1 MNSMGWWYLV
11 FGKLSYD
18 ALPFYSGIAT
28 VAASLVVVG
37 AIIVVALITY
47 YGKWLYLWCEW
58 LTSVD
63 HKRIGIMYIAISLV
77 MLSRAV
83 IEAAM
88 MRLQQ
93 AVSFNAP
100 GYLPPE
106 HFAQL
111 FSTHGTIMIFFMA
124 MPFLTGLINYAVPLQ
139 IGARDV
145 SFPVMNS
152 ISLGLTAGGAGLMM
166 VSLVLGKFSTGGWS
180 GYPPYTE
187 LAFSP
192 GVGPDYWIW
201 AVTLSSIASTMT
213 GINFAVTIYKRRTKG
228 MTLFRMPLFTW
239 TALTTSILMIF
250 AMPPLTVATA
260 LLAADRYL
268 GMHFFTNALGGNM
281 MNFANLFWL
290 FGHPEVYI
298 LILPAFGVYS
308 EVIANFSSKALYGYH
323 SLVYAT
329 MAIGVVSFAV
339 WLHHF
344 FTMGQSASINAAFGI
359 ATMVV
364 GIPTGVKIYDWIFTI
379 FRGRVRFAVPM
390 LYALAF
396 LVLFPIGGLTGIL
409 LANPAIDYQVHNTLF
424 LVAHFHNM
432 LIPGLLFGMIAGYH
446 YWFPKAFGFRL
457 NETWGRIAFVLW
469 VVGFLLAFM
478 PLYALG
484 LLGMPRRT
492 VEYFNPVYLPYTI
505 VAVFGAA
512 LILCALA
519 SLFVQLW
526 VSIRRREE
534 TRVFA
539 GDPWNGRTL
548 EWARPCPPP
557 EYNFPVA
564 PVVHERDPFFAS
576 KRRGNAYRPPA
587 QYEDI
592 EMPCNSAL
600 GPVVG
605 VAGAV
610 AAFGLV
616 WHIWWLAVVGVLA
629 MWGTVIARSFVRRT
643 IRVISADE
651 VKETEERW
659 LEAVAAAHGVSRDD
673 EVTAAN
679 EGLAEVRAA

>member
-1 MNSMGWWYLV
+1 MSGVGWWYLC
-11 FGKLSYD
+11 FGRLSYD

-28 VAASLVVVG
+28 GAASLVVTG
-37 AIIVVALITY
+37 AIGVAILITWS
-47 YGKWLYLWCEW
+47 GKWRYLWEEW

-63 HKRIGIMYIAISLV
+63 HKRIGIMYIVIALV
-77 MLSRAV
+77 MMSRAL

-93 AVSFNAP
+93 AVALDAS
-100 GYLPPE
+100 GYLPPD

-111 FSTHGTIMIFFMA
+111 FTTHGTIMIFFMA
-124 MPFLTGLINYAVPLQ
+124 MPFLTGLINFVVPLQ

-152 ISLGLTAGGAGLMM
+152 ISLALTAGGAALMM
-166 VSLVLGKFSTGGWS
+166 VSLVIGKFSTGGWS

-187 LAFSP
+187 ATFNP

-201 AVTLSSIASTMT
+201 AVTLGTIASTMT
-213 GINFAVTIYKRRTKG
+213 GINFAVTIYKRRAAG
-228 MTLFRMPLFTW
+228 MTLFRMPLFCW
-239 TALTTSILMIF
+239 TALCTSILMIF
-250 AMPPLTVATA
+250 AMPPLTVTTG

-268 GMHFFTNALGGNM
+268 GMHFFTNDLGGNM

-308 EVIANFSSKALYGYH
+308 QVISNFSAKTLYGYR

-329 MAIGVVSFAV
+329 MVIAVLSFTV

-344 FTMGQSASINAAFGI
+344 FTMGQSSNINAAFGI
-359 ATMVV
+359 ATMLI
-364 GIPTGVKIYDWIFTI
+364 GIPTGVKIYDWILTM
-379 FRGRVRFAVPM
+379 FRGRIRFSVPM

-396 LVLFPIGGLTGIL
+396 LLLFPVGGLTGIL

-432 LIPGLLFGMIAGYH
+432 LIPGLLFGMLAGYH

-457 NETWGRIAFVLW
+457 DERWGRIAFVLW
-469 VVGFLLAFM
+469 VAGFVLAFM

-492 VEYFNPVYLPYTI
+492 VAFFDPAYLPYTI

-512 LILCALA
+512 LILAALA

-526 VSIRRREE
+526 VSIRRRED

-548 EWARPCPPP
+548 EWGTSAPPP
-557 EYNFPVA
+557 EYNFAIP
-564 PVVHERDPFFAS
+564 PVVGERDPFFAA
-576 KRRGNAYRPPA
+576 KCRGDAYVPPEA
-587 QYEDI
+587 YDDI
-592 EMPCNSAL
+592 EMPRNSAT
-600 GPVVG
+600 GAMIG
-605 VAGAV
+605 VAGA
-610 AAFGLV
+610 AAGFGLV
-616 WHIWWLAVVGVLA
+616 WHVWWLAMAGLVAVWA
-629 MWGTVIARSFVRRT
+629 TIIARSFMRDT
-643 IRVISADE
+643 IRIIPAGE
-651 VKETEERW
+651 VRQTEERW
-659 LEAVAAAHGVSRDD
+659 LRAVNQAAGVTRDEETTEANR
-673 EVTAAN
+673 
-679 EGLAEVRAA
+679 GLAEVRAA